1 MDKKEIVLFTDGNV
15 ALEVPITPEQDTVW
29 LNRNQMAELF
39 ERDVK
44 TIGKHVN
51 NALKEE
57 LQDQT
62 ATVANFAIV
71 QKEGERSVMRQVAH
85 YNLYVIISVGYR
97 VKSKRGIA
105 FRKWANKV
113 LRDYIVK
120 GYAVND
126 NRMNQLKE
134 VVRIMKR
141 TEEQLDAKQILSV
154 IEKYSL
160 ALELLDAYDHQN
172 MKRPEGG
179 NTIYL
184 LSYEE
189 CRKLI
194 DSMSYGGSSDV
205 FGNEK
210 DDSFKGSIGAIY
222 QTFAGQEVYPS
233 LEEKAAN
240 LLYFITKN
248 HSFSDGNKRIAAA
261 IFLYFMDRNQAL
273 FRDGEKVI
281 ADHTLV
287 ALTIMIA
294 ESKPE
299 EKEMMISV
307 IMNCIK

>member
-44 TIGKHVN
+44 TIGKHIN

-57 LQDQT
+57 LLDQT
-62 ATVANFAIV
+62 ATVAFFAIV

-85 YNLYVIISVGYR
+85 YNLDVIISVGYR

-141 TEEQLDAKQILSV
+141 TEEKLDAKQILSV

-194 DSMSYGGSSDV
+194 DSMSYGESSDV

-273 FRDGEKVI
+273 FLDGEKI
-281 ADHTLV
+281 ISDHTLV

-294 ESKPE
+294 ESRPE

-307 IMNCIK
+307 IMNCLK

>member
-44 TIGKHVN
+44 TIGKHIN

-57 LQDQT
+57 LLDQT
-62 ATVANFAIV
+62 ATVAFFAIV
-71 QKEGERSVMRQVAH
+71 QKEGERSVMRQLAH
-85 YNLYVIISVGYR
+85 YNLDVIISVGYR

-141 TEEQLDAKQILSV
+141 TEEKLDAKQILSV

-179 NTIYL
+179 ITIYL

-194 DSMSYGGSSDV
+194 DSMSYGESSDV

-294 ESKPE
+294 ESRPE